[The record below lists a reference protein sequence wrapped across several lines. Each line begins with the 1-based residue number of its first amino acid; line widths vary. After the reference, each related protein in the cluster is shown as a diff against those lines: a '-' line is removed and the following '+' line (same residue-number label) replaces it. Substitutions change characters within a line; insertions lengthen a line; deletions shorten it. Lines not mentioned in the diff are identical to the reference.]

1 MDSRPVTLGDWYE
14 ILKGEDE
21 NKAETYRNKNNA
33 PPEWLATY
41 LLQWAPEVIVQR
53 DLTSANVSRESI
65 MAS

>member
-1 MDSRPVTLGDWYE
+1 MDSRPVTLGGWYE
-14 ILKGEDE
+14 ILKVEDYDE
-21 NKAETYRNKNNA
+21 AATYLNKKNA